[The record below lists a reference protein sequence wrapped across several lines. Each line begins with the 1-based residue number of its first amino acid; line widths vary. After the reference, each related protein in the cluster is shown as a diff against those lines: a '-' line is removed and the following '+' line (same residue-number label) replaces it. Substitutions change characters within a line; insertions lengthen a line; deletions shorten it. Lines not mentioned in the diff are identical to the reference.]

1 MAPAI
6 TNRAFELKTGE
17 VSEAIRSQNGYAFVT
32 VTGTQESR
40 VPTLDEVKARVRE
53 DVQKTKAVE
62 AAKQRAAA
70 LAAQLKSAGDFSA
83 AAKTAGLEAKTT
95 DLLARGQ
102 ALPDVGVSAAVDAA
116 AFALPVGGVSD
127 PIATDTGSVIV
138 KVLEK
143 KSPTPEELKSGK
155 DTVRGELLN
164 QQKQRFY
171 GSYMTKARERMTIKS
186 NPQVIAQVVG

>member
-1 MAPAI
+1 M
-6 TNRAFELKTGE
+6 
-17 VSEAIRSQNGYAFVT
+17 
-32 VTGTQESR
+32 
-40 VPTLDEVKARVRE
+40 KARVRE

-127 PIATDTGSVIV
+127 PITTDTGSVIV

-155 DTVRGELLN
+155 DTVRSELLN
-164 QQKQRFY
+164 QEKQRFY

>member
-1 MAPAI
+1 MNSN
-6 TNRAFELKTGE
+6 TNQNIETETFAELGL
-17 VSEAIRSQNGYAFVT
+17 SEALTQTLTELGYETPTPIQQQTIPLLLAGHDLIGQAQ
-32 VTGTQESR
+32 TGTG
-40 VPTLDEVKARVRE
+40 
-53 DVQKTKAVE
+53 KT
-62 AAKQRAAA
+62 
-70 LAAQLKSAGDFSA
+70 
-83 AAKTAGLEAKTT
+83 
-95 DLLARGQ
+95 
-102 ALPDVGVSAAVDAA
+102 A

-138 KVLEK
+138 KVIEK

-164 QQKQRFY
+164 QEKQRFY